1 MNISVYVFGCLG
13 NGYTQYPDDYA
24 KVIYQSF
31 YAKSTASSQITI
43 HRDNNLIYYGYIR
56 KLDVSSQYIGF
67 CVLLNGIMFS
77 QIGRLFPIFENAV
90 ADLVARG
97 EILHFSDRGEV
108 TSSITNLNERQQE
121 VERIVSVIQNQ
132 ISDLGSYTRKLPPVS
147 YGVSNNESKTFSE
160 SDKNEDIVN
169 ASCKFG
175 YTYVLKDKDYDT
187 VSLSSYKSV
196 LIRLNKEKDNLYNNY
211 SELKTKYEKLTEQK
225 KQYKKV
231 VVLCVLIALCGIGLF
246 FLKDSLDN
254 TRNNLKDARNDI
266 TQKEGMIKTRDEK
279 IVSLESSL
287 SAEQSRRESAE
298 NELTEL
304 KNSYS
309 DYMPVIIT
317 DVEIANVYN
326 DGSVETDYGGTIYSS
341 YSMYVKPKITY
352 KGIKTGESISLDIK
366 LYTPS
371 GLSRGSSSPSDC
383 SWTESFY
390 VSSGSNTQ
398 SFQGWGGSSK
408 GHWTSGKY
416 RYEFWYGNVC
426 LKAKSFTIH

>member
-398 SFQGWGGSSK
+398 SFQGWGGASM
-408 GHWTSGKY
+408 GHWTKGIY

-426 LKAKSFTIH
+426 LYAKTFVIY

>member
-13 NGYTQYPDDYA
+13 NDYTQYPDDYA

-408 GHWTSGKY
+408 GHWTSGTY

>member
-1 MNISVYVFGCLG
+1 MNSSVYVFGSLG

-24 KVIYQSF
+24 KEIYQNF
-31 YAKSTASSQITI
+31 IANSTASSQITI

-56 KLDVSSQYIGF
+56 KLDISSQYIGF

-97 EILHFSDRGEV
+97 EILHFSDRGDV
-108 TSSITNLNERQQE
+108 TSSISNLNEKQQE
-121 VERIVSVIQNQ
+121 VERIVSVIKNQ
-132 ISDLGSYTRKLPPVS
+132 VSDLGSNTKKLPPVS
-147 YGVSNNESKTFSE
+147 YGVSSNDSKLFSE
-160 SDKNEDIVN
+160 SDNNEDIVN

-175 YTYVLKDKDYDT
+175 YTYVLKDNDYNT
-187 VSLSSYKSV
+187 ASLTSYKSI
-196 LIRLNKEKDNLYNNY
+196 LIRLNKEKDNLSNNY
-211 SELKTKYEKLTEQK
+211 SELKTKYEKLAEQK

-231 VVLCVLIALCGIGLF
+231 VVLCVLIAMCGIGLF
-246 FLKDSLDN
+246 FLKDSLDS
-254 TRNNLKDARNDI
+254 TRSNLENARNDI
-266 TQKEGMIKTRDEK
+266 MQKEDIIKTRNGT
-279 IVSLESSL
+279 IASLESSL
-287 SAEQSRRESAE
+287 STEQSRRERAE
-298 NELTEL
+298 DELAEL

-309 DYMPVIIT
+309 NYMPVLIT
-317 DVEIANVYN
+317 DVEIANVYY
-326 DGSVETDYGGTIYSS
+326 DGSIETDYGGTIYSS

-371 GLSRGSSSPSDC
+371 GLSRGDSSPSNC

-398 SFQGWGGSSK
+398 SFQGWGGASK
-408 GHWTSGKY
+408 GHWTSGTY
-416 RYEFWYGNVC
+416 RYEFWYGSVC
-426 LKAKSFTIH
+426 LMAKSFTIH

>member
-24 KVIYQSF
+24 KVIYQGF

-408 GHWTSGKY
+408 GHWTSGTY

>member
-1 MNISVYVFGCLG
+1 MNISVYVFGCLV

-408 GHWTSGKY
+408 GHWTSGTY

>member
-1 MNISVYVFGCLG
+1 MNSSVYVFGCLG

-24 KVIYQSF
+24 KEIYQNF

-97 EILHFSDRGEV
+97 EILHFSDRGNI
-108 TSSITNLNERQQE
+108 TSSIANLNEKQQE

-132 ISDLGSYTRKLPPVS
+132 ISELGSDTGKLPPVS
-147 YGVSNNESKTFSE
+147 YGVSSNESKTFSE
-160 SDKNEDIVN
+160 DDKNEDVVN
-169 ASCKFG
+169 ASYKFG

-187 VSLSSYKSV
+187 ISLASYKSV
-196 LIRLNKEKDNLYNNY
+196 LIRLNKEKDTLSNNF
-211 SELKTKYEKLTEQK
+211 SELKTKYETLTEQK

-246 FLKDSLDN
+246 FLKGSLDS
-254 TRNNLKDARNDI
+254 TKSNLEDARNDI
-266 TQKEGMIKTRDEK
+266 TQKEGMIKTRDGE
-279 IVSLESSL
+279 IASLESSL
-287 SAEQSRRESAE
+287 SEERSRRERAE

-317 DVEIANVYN
+317 DVEIANVYY

-352 KGIKTGESISLDIK
+352 EGIKTGESISLDIK

-371 GLSRGSSSPSDC
+371 GLSRSSSSPSDC

-408 GHWTSGKY
+408 GHWSSGTY

-426 LKAKSFTIH
+426 LKAKQFEIH

>member
-196 LIRLNKEKDNLYNNY
+196 LIQLNKEKDNLYNNY

-408 GHWTSGKY
+408 GHWTSGTY

>member
-1 MNISVYVFGCLG
+1 MNSSVYVYGCLG

-24 KVIYQSF
+24 KVIYQNF
-31 YAKSTASSQITI
+31 FAKSTVSSQITI
-43 HRDNNLIYYGYIR
+43 HRDNNLMYYGYIR
-56 KLDVSSQYIGF
+56 KLDFSSQYIGF

-408 GHWTSGKY
+408 GHWTSGTY

>member
-1 MNISVYVFGCLG
+1 MNSSVYVFGCLG

-24 KVIYQSF
+24 KEIYQRF

-56 KLDVSSQYIGF
+56 KLDDSSQYIGF

-77 QIGRLFPIFENAV
+77 QIGRLFSIFENSV

-97 EILHFSDRGEV
+97 EILHFSDRGDV
-108 TSSITNLNERQQE
+108 TSSITNLYERQQE
-121 VERIVSVIQNQ
+121 VERISSVIQSQ
-132 ISDLGSYTRKLPPVS
+132 ISELESSTRKLPPVS
-147 YGVSNNESKTFSE
+147 YGVSSNESKTFSE

-187 VSLSSYKSV
+187 ASLTSYKSI
-196 LIRLNKEKDNLYNNY
+196 LIRLNKEKDNLSNNY
-211 SELKTKYEKLTEQK
+211 SELKTKYEKLIEQK

-231 VVLCVLIALCGIGLF
+231 VVLCALIALCGTGLF
-246 FLKDSLDN
+246 FLKNSLDN
-254 TRNNLKDARNDI
+254 TRSNLEDARNDI
-266 TQKEGMIKTRDEK
+266 TQKEEMIKNRDGEIAILK
-279 IVSLESSL
+279 ASL
-287 SAEQSRRESAE
+287 SAEQARREMAE
-298 NELTEL
+298 DELAEL
-304 KNSYS
+304 KNSFS
-309 DYMPVIIT
+309 DYMPIIIT

-326 DGSVETDYGGTIYSS
+326 DGSVETDYGGAIYSS
-341 YSMYVKPKITY
+341 YSMFIKPKITY
-352 KGIKTGESISLDIK
+352 KGIKTDESISLDIK

-371 GLSRGSSSPSDC
+371 GLSRGASSQSDC

-398 SFQGWGGSSK
+398 SFQGWGGASK
-408 GHWTSGKY
+408 GHWTSGTY

-426 LKAKSFTIH
+426 LMAKTFTIF

>member
-1 MNISVYVFGCLG
+1 M
-13 NGYTQYPDDYA
+13 
-24 KVIYQSF
+24 
-31 YAKSTASSQITI
+31 
-43 HRDNNLIYYGYIR
+43 YYGYIR
-56 KLDVSSQYIGF
+56 KLDFSSQYIGF

-77 QIGRLFPIFENAV
+77 KIGRLFPIFENAV

-97 EILHFSDRGEV
+97 EILHFSDRGDV

-132 ISDLGSYTRKLPPVS
+132 ISELESNTKKLPPVS
-147 YGVSNNESKTFSE
+147 YGVSCNESKTFSE

-187 VSLSSYKSV
+187 DSLTSYKSV
-196 LIRLNKEKDNLYNNY
+196 LVRLNKEKDDLSNNY
-211 SELKTKYEKLTEQK
+211 NELRTNYEKLTEQK

-246 FLKDSLDN
+246 FLKDLLDS
-254 TRNNLKDARNDI
+254 TRNNLENARNDI
-266 TQKEGMIKTRDEK
+266 TQKEGMIKTRDDK
-279 IVSLESSL
+279 IASLESLL
-287 SAEQSRRESAE
+287 SEEKASRERAED
-298 NELTEL
+298 ELNEL

-352 KGIKTGESISLDIK
+352 RGIKTDESISLDIK

-371 GLSRGSSSPSDC
+371 GLSRSSSSPSNC

-390 VSSGSNTQ
+390 ISSGSNTQ
-398 SFQGWGGSSK
+398 SFQGWGGASM
-408 GHWTSGKY
+408 GHWTKGIY

-426 LKAKSFTIH
+426 LYAKTFVIY

>member
-246 FLKDSLDN
+246 FLKGSLDN

-408 GHWTSGKY
+408 GHWTSGTY

>member
-408 GHWTSGKY
+408 GHWTSGTY

>member
-1 MNISVYVFGCLG
+1 MKSSVYVFGSLE

-24 KVIYQSF
+24 KEIYQKF

-43 HRDNNLIYYGYIR
+43 HRNNNLIYYGYIR

-97 EILHFSDRGEV
+97 EILHFTIRGDI
-108 TSSITNLNERQQE
+108 TSSIKNLNERQQE
-121 VERIVSVIQNQ
+121 VERIASVIQNQ
-132 ISDLGSYTRKLPPVS
+132 INELGSNTWKLPPVS
-147 YGVSNNESKTFSE
+147 YGVSSNESKTFSE
-160 SDKNEDIVN
+160 SDKNEDIVS

-175 YTYVLKDKDYDT
+175 YTYILKDKDYDT
-187 VSLSSYKSV
+187 ASLTNYKSV
-196 LIRLNKEKDNLYNNY
+196 LVQLNKEKDSLYSNY
-211 SELKTKYEKLTEQK
+211 SELKAKYEKLTEQK

-231 VVLCVLIALCGIGLF
+231 VVLCILIALCGIGLF
-246 FLKDSLDN
+246 FLKDSLDS
-254 TRNNLKDARNDI
+254 TRSNLEDARNDI

-371 GLSRGSSSPSDC
+371 GLSRGSSSPSNC
-383 SWTESFY
+383 TWTESFY
-390 VSSGSNTQ
+390 VSSGSNTK
-398 SFQGWGGSSK
+398 SFQGWGGASK
-408 GHWTSGKY
+408 GHWVSGTY

-426 LKAKSFTIH
+426 LKARTFTIH

>member
-317 DVEIANVYN
+317 DVEIDNVYN

-408 GHWTSGKY
+408 GHWTSGTY

>member
-246 FLKDSLDN
+246 FLKGSLDN

>member
-1 MNISVYVFGCLG
+1 MYVYGCLG

-408 GHWTSGKY
+408 GHWTSGTY

>member
-77 QIGRLFPIFENAV
+77 QMGRLFPIFENAV

-408 GHWTSGKY
+408 GHWTSGTY

>member
-187 VSLSSYKSV
+187 VSLSSYKNV

-408 GHWTSGKY
+408 GHWTSGTY

>member
-1 MNISVYVFGCLG
+1 VNISVYVFGCLG

-408 GHWTSGKY
+408 GHWTSGTY

>member
-1 MNISVYVFGCLG
+1 MNSSVYVFGSLG

-24 KVIYQSF
+24 KVIYQNF
-31 YAKSTASSQITI
+31 YARSTASSQITI

-67 CVLLNGIMFS
+67 CVLLNGVMFS
-77 QIGRLFPIFENAV
+77 QIGSLFPIFENAV

-97 EILHFSDRGEV
+97 EILHFSDRGNI
-108 TSSITNLNERQQE
+108 TSSISNLNEKQQE
-121 VERIVSVIQNQ
+121 VERIASVILNQ
-132 ISDLGSYTRKLPPVS
+132 ISGLESNTKKLPPVS
-147 YGVSNNESKTFSE
+147 YGVSNNESKTFST

-169 ASCKFG
+169 ASCKYS

-187 VSLSSYKSV
+187 ASLTSYRSV
-196 LIRLNKEKDNLYNNY
+196 LIRLNKEKDILSNNY

-231 VVLCVLIALCGIGLF
+231 VILCVLIALCGIGLF
-246 FLKDSLDN
+246 FLKDSLDS
-254 TRNNLKDARNDI
+254 TRSNLEDARNDI
-266 TQKEGMIKTRDEK
+266 TQKEGMIKTRDGK
-279 IVSLESSL
+279 IASLESSL
-287 SAEQSRRESAE
+287 SAEQSRRERAE
-298 NELTEL
+298 DELTEL

-309 DYMPVIIT
+309 SYMPVIIT
-317 DVEIANVYN
+317 DVEIANVYS

-352 KGIKTGESISLDIK
+352 KGIKTGESITLDIK

-390 VSSGSNTQ
+390 VSSGNNTQ
-398 SFQGWGGSSK
+398 SFQGWGGASK
-408 GHWTSGKY
+408 GHWTSGTY

-426 LKAKSFTIH
+426 LKAKTFTIH

>member
-371 GLSRGSSSPSDC
+371 GLSRGASSPSDC

-390 VSSGSNTQ
+390 VNSGSNTQ
-398 SFQGWGGSSK
+398 SFQGWGGTSK
-408 GHWTSGKY
+408 GHWASGKY